1 MDIAINYE
9 NEKIISSFD
18 NCKFSN
24 PNFKFKKIIR
34 ENNSFQLN
42 GIFEIFESVERKDIY
57 LVSQNYNYN
66 LDIISINDIQNCKTI
81 VVLKGHKDFV
91 NIVRYFKKVQ
101 KNEYLI
107 SVDKKNV
114 IILWDINNNF
124 SNYYTI
130 ENNSSIGNISCV
142 LVYFNN
148 IDFFPNIN
156 NDKYIIFC
164 FNNKCHTKI
173 YSFDKK
179 EKKDI
184 DFTNEYATNYILIW
198 HNKNEDLIVLIE
210 LSKGVIYFYNL
221 EDCDLYLKFSLFNNS
236 EINCG
241 FIYNDNNT
249 NDYLIFSSSFGII
262 YKYDLINEEKVSE
275 INLYNCSFNDKNY
288 FPYITQWSYRY
299 FIVCEKEK
307 RGFLVVDLETLKII
321 SCVSHNLTIGIIC
334 AKKFYHPIHGESLL
348 TSGKDDNITLWTN
361 LGGLK

>member
-1 MDIAINYE
+1 MDRAINYA
-9 NEKIISSFD
+9 NEKIISSFN

-57 LVSQNYNYN
+57 LVSPNYNYN
-66 LDIISINDIQNCKTI
+66 LDIISINDIKNCKTI
-81 VVLKGHKDFV
+81 AVLKGHKDFV
-91 NIVRYFKKVQ
+91 NIVRYFKKDQ

-107 SVDKKNV
+107 SVDKKN
-114 IILWDINNNF
+114 IIIIWDINNNF

-142 LVYFNN
+142 LVCFNN
-148 IDFFPNIN
+148 IDCFSNIN

-164 FNNKCHTKI
+164 FNNKCYTKI
-173 YSFDKK
+173 YSFDKE

-184 DFTNEYATNYILIW
+184 GYTNEYATNYILIW
-198 HNKNEDLIVLIE
+198 HNKKEDFISLIE
-210 LSKGVIYFYNL
+210 LSKEGVIYFYNL
-221 EDCDLYLKFSLFNNS
+221 DECSQYFKFYLSNNS

-241 FIYNDNNT
+241 FIYNDNNI
-249 NDYLIFSSSFGII
+249 DYLIFSSSFGSI
-262 YKYDLINEEKVSE
+262 YKYDLLNEGNVSK
-275 INLYNCSFNDKNY
+275 IDLYNCSFNDKNY
-288 FPYITQWSYRY
+288 FPFITQWSYRY

-307 RGFLVVDLETLKII
+307 RGFLVIDLETLKII

-348 TSGKDDNITLWTN
+348 TAGKEDDIILWTN
-361 LGGLK
+361 SSGLI

>member
-1 MDIAINYE
+1 MDIAINCA
-9 NEKIISSFD
+9 NEKIISSFN

-42 GIFEIFESVERKDIY
+42 GIFEIFESVERNI
-57 LVSQNYNYN
+57 
-66 LDIISINDIQNCKTI
+66 DIISINDIQNCKTI

-91 NIVRYFKKVQ
+91 NIVRYFKKDQ

-107 SVDKKNV
+107 SVDKKN
-114 IILWDINNNF
+114 IIIIWDINNNF

-148 IDFFPNIN
+148 IDCFFNIN

-164 FNNKCHTKI
+164 FNNKCYTKI
-173 YSFDKK
+173 YSFDKE

-184 DFTNEYATNYILIW
+184 NFTNEYSANYILIW
-198 HNKNEDLIVLIE
+198 HNKNEDFISLIE

-221 EDCDLYLKFSLFNNS
+221 DECSQYFKFILSNNS

-241 FIYNDNNT
+241 FIYNDNNI
-249 NDYLIFSSSFGII
+249 DYLIFSSSFGII
-262 YKYDLINEEKVSE
+262 YKYDLINDKKVSE
-275 INLYNCSFNDKNY
+275 AYLYNCSFNDKNY
-288 FPYITQWSYRY
+288 FLYITQWSYRY

-307 RGFLVVDLETLKII
+307 RGFLIIDLDTFKII
-321 SCVSHNLTIGIIC
+321 SFINHKLTRGILC
-334 AKKFYHPIHGESLL
+334 AKKFYHPFHGESLL
-348 TSGKDDNITLWTN
+348 TSGK
-361 LGGLK
+361 